1 MQDDLRLCYYATWC
15 DQAVLWIVHH
25 FYCILVVIFPLQRI
39 MSAGDDRLLSTVNYL
54 SPSLKINRFEILILS
69 DSSAVWYLAESW
81 TSVGR
86 GCLSISSR
94 ILPFFGFFSSSFPTP
109 ILLFPPQSRHSRRA
123 MVKKILV
130 KGFPSLSL
138 SVSLFSGV
146 LQSKDLAL
154 TNWVWGK
161 RREKLTER
169 RRMERQGDKI
179 YVWGEGVHEWMDE
192 WIQLY
197 DSWVYAFLFSARIN
211 REGEGVSKFTS
222 GRIALLSFFVFS
234 SCNGVPTG

>member
-1 MQDDLRLCYYATWC
+1 MLLC
-15 DQAVLWIVHH
+15 H
-25 FYCILVVIFPLQRI
+25 LVWSGCSVDRASLLLFTSCNFPIAKNNVCRRWQTTFN
-39 MSAGDDRLLSTVNYL
+39 SKLSKSKSQNK
-54 SPSLKINRFEILILS
+54 PFRNINFVRFICSMIP
-69 DSSAVWYLAESW
+69 AESW

-86 GCLSISSR
+86 GFLSISSR

-161 RREKLTER
+161 RREKPTER